1 MNNTRHYE
9 STIIVNG
16 ALEEEPIAQVV
27 TRTTDF
33 ITRNGG
39 DIKQADHWGRRRLA
53 YPINKKNNG
62 YYVQFQIDGPA
73 ELMAQLDRFYQLEE
87 HIIRHLTLQLDDA
100 DLKNRDE
107 VRQRRL
113 AAEAEA
119 AEEGKEGNTADTKN
133 VAAEVADGVDSK
145 G

>member
-9 STIIVNG
+9 TTIIVNG

-39 DIKQADHWGRRRLA
+39 VIKNADHWGRRRLA

-62 YYVQFQIDGPA
+62 YYVQFTVDGPA
-73 ELMAQLDRFYQLEE
+73 ELVALLDRFYSLEE
-87 HIIRHLTLQLDDA
+87 HIIRHLTLQLDDN
-100 DLKNRDE
+100 DLKNREE
-107 VRQRRL
+107 VRQKL
-113 AAEAEA
+113 LAEAEA
-119 AEEGKEGNTADTKN
+119 EEAAARGAAEETEEESETNA
-133 VAAEVADGVDSK
+133 
-145 G
+145 

>member
-1 MNNTRHYE
+1 VNNTRHYE

-27 TRTTDF
+27 TRTTEF

-39 DIKQADHWGRRRLA
+39 DIKEADHWGRRRLA

-73 ELMAQLDRFYQLEE
+73 ELVAQLDRFYQLEE
-87 HIIRHLTLQLDDA
+87 HIIRHLTLQLEDS
-100 DLKNRDE
+100 DLKNREE
-107 VRQRRL
+107 VRQRLL

-119 AEEGKEGNTADTKN
+119 AEEANAADTKN
-133 VAAEVADGVDSK
+133 VDANVADGVDTK

>member
-1 MNNTRHYE
+1 MNNIRHYE

-27 TRTTDF
+27 TRTTEF

-39 DIKQADHWGRRRLA
+39 DIKEADHWGRRRLA

-73 ELMAQLDRFYQLEE
+73 ELVAQLDRFYQLEE
-87 HIIRHLTLQLDDA
+87 HIIRHLTLQLEDS
-100 DLKNRDE
+100 DLKNREE
-107 VRQRRL
+107 VRQRLL

-119 AEEGKEGNTADTKN
+119 AEEANAADTKN
-133 VAAEVADGVDSK
+133 VDANVADGVDTK